1 MCNVDLVRKGQ
12 VVRGVYN
19 AELDAF
25 ELVAESRKGHL
36 RRLPLLT
43 LEAQLE
49 GVDFIKS
56 FVLAQGAVFSS
67 TCYQLQEA

>member
-1 MCNVDLVRKGQ
+1 MGNLSQLRRGQ

-25 ELVAESRKGHL
+25 ELVVESRKGRL

-43 LEAQLE
+43 LEAKLE
-49 GVDFIKS
+49 GVEAIKP

>member
-1 MCNVDLVRKGQ
+1 
-12 VVRGVYN
+12 VYN

-25 ELVAESRKGHL
+25 ELVVESRRGTI

-43 LEAQLE
+43 QDALFE
-49 GVDFIKS
+49 GVDAIKP

>member
-1 MCNVDLVRKGQ
+1 MGNANLVRRGQ

-25 ELVAESRKGHL
+25 ELVVESRRGTI

-43 LEAQLE
+43 QDALFE
-49 GVDFIKS
+49 GVDAIKP